1 LEELKLDGET
11 AQMEVEELRMEMED
25 SKAAANSNDAH
36 NMAQSLSIFRH

>member
-25 SKAAANSNDAH
+25 FKAWQEQAESAAAAST
-36 NMAQSLSIFRH
+36 IVGG